1 MNPRRIRILGTG
13 LAVPERKVTDQEIER
28 ELELP
33 VGWVRRTGGVET
45 RHWVTT
51 ETAAQLGAAAARM
64 ALARAEV
71 AASDLDLII
80 SAGGTEQQPIP
91 CTAVFVQRELGLGES
106 GIPAFDIDATCLSFL
121 MAFDVASQFIEAGR
135 YRRVLVV
142 SPDIASVGLNPR
154 HKESYTILGDGAGAV
169 VLGPAEETSS
179 AILTSRFNTWSSQ
192 AELCQIKGG
201 GTKLYPTRYTPQ
213 NHDDFLFEMDGMGSF
228 RFVSQVIDRF
238 TDDLLRPVG
247 RTIADI
253 DFLVPHQASRLALDL
268 VVKRRLRI
276 PSEKMIDVLAQ
287 YGNTIAA
294 SIPMALHEAVT
305 DGRIRRGHTLLLM
318 GSSAGVSLGGTLL
331 VY

>member
-1 MNPRRIRILGTG
+1 MNPRRVRILGTG
-13 LAVPERKVTDQEIER
+13 LAVPDRKVTDQEIER
-28 ELELP
+28 ELSLP

-45 RHWVTT
+45 RHWITT
-51 ETAAQLGAAAARM
+51 ETAAQLGAKAARM

-71 AASDLDLII
+71 AASELDLIV

-91 CTAVFVQRELGLGES
+91 CTAVFVQRELGLEES
-106 GIPAFDIDATCLSFL
+106 GIPCFDIDATCLSFL
-121 MAFDVASQFIEAGR
+121 MALDVAAQFVDAGR

-142 SPDIASVGLNPR
+142 SPDIASVGLNPQ

-179 AILTSRFNTWSSQ
+179 AILTCRFQTWSAQ

-201 GTKLYPTRYTPQ
+201 GTRLYPTRYTPE
-213 NHDDFLFEMDGMGSF
+213 NHGDFLFEMDGMGSF
-228 RFVSQVIDRF
+228 RFVSQVIEKF
-238 TDDLLRPVG
+238 ADDLLRPVG

-253 DFLVPHQASRLALDL
+253 DYLVPHQASRLALDL
-268 VVKRRLRI
+268 VVKRRLRV
-276 PSEKMIDVLAQ
+276 PSEKMIDVLAK

-318 GSSAGVSLGGTLL
+318 GSSAGVSLGGMLL